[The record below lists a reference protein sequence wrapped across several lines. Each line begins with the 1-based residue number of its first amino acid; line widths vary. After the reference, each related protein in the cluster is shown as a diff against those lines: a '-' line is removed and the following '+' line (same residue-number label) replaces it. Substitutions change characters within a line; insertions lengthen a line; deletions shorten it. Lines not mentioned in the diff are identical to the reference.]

1 MAGNATA
8 MPHDR
13 KRWFALAVLCMGVL
27 MIVLDMTIVNVALPT
42 IREHLK
48 FSESSLAWVIN
59 AYLLTSG
66 GFLLLGGRLGDLYGH
81 RRLFLIGIAAFTLA
95 SLACGLANSQPML
108 VVARATQGLG
118 GAIVDAVSLS
128 LIVDMFT
135 ENDDRA
141 KAMGVYGFVCS
152 AGGSIAAVL
161 GGFLVNS
168 FDWHWIFLVNIPI
181 GVAVIVLS
189 LSLVPAAKPHEAD
202 RHLDVGGAITVTTA
216 LMLAIYAIVN
226 GNEAGWASTQTL
238 GLLASSVALLIV
250 FVIIE
255 SRVKVPLMPL
265 GMLKLRNLATANIVG
280 TLWAAAMFAWFF
292 LSALYLQLVLGYT
305 PMQVGAAFVPT
316 NVIMAVMSLGIS
328 AKLVIRFG
336 IKGPLAWGLA
346 FASAGLLL
354 FARAPV
360 DGTYVV
366 DVLPPMLLL
375 GLGAGI
381 AFNPVLMAVMNDV
394 EPSQSGLASGI
405 VNTSFMMGGALGLA
419 VLASIAGSATA
430 HLLANG
436 AAQAQALVGGYHLA
450 FVVGAVFAALAA
462 VLGIVF
468 MRTPKAGA
476 AVPAH

>member
-1 MAGNATA
+1 MDGEPTV
-8 MPHDR
+8 PHDR
-13 KRWFALAVLCMGVL
+13 KRWFALAVLCLGVL
-27 MIVLDMTIVNVALPT
+27 MIVLDVTIVNVALPT

-81 RRLFLIGIAAFTLA
+81 RRLFLLGIAAFTLA
-95 SLACGLANSQPML
+95 SLACGFANSQSTL
-108 VVARATQGLG
+108 VIARATQGLG
-118 GAIVDAVSLS
+118 GAVVDAVSLS
-128 LIVDMFT
+128 LIMDLFT
-135 ENDDRA
+135 ETGDRA

-152 AGGSIAAVL
+152 GGGSIGALL

-181 GVAVIVLS
+181 GIAVIILS
-189 LSLVPAAKPHEAD
+189 LSLVPAAKPDDAE
-202 RHLDVGGAITVTTA
+202 RHLDVGGAITVTAA

-226 GNEAGWASTQTL
+226 GNEAGWSSTQTL
-238 GLLASSVALLIV
+238 GLLAASVVLLIA
-250 FVIIE
+250 FVVIE

-265 GMLKLRNLATANIVG
+265 RMFRMRNLATANVVG
-280 TLWAAAMFAWFF
+280 ALWAAAMFAWFF

-316 NVIMAVMSLGIS
+316 NVIMAAMSLGVS
-328 AKLVIRFG
+328 AKLVMKFG
-336 IKGPLAWGLA
+336 IKAPLGVGLA
-346 FASAGLLL
+346 CASVGLLL

-360 DGTYVV
+360 DGNYVA

-375 GLGAGI
+375 GIGAGI
-381 AFNPVLMAVMNDV
+381 AFNPVLMAAMNDV
-394 EPSQSGLASGI
+394 EPNQSGLASGI

-430 HLLANG
+430 HLLASG
-436 AAQAQALVGGYHLA
+436 SEQVIALNGGYHIA
-450 FVVGAVFAALAA
+450 FVVGAAFAALAA
-462 VLGIVF
+462 TLGLVF
-468 MRTPKAGA
+468 IRAPHIGGA
-476 AVPAH
+476 ASAH